1 MSYNFNEVVLVTEKD
16 EEVGTMEKMEAH
28 EKGLLHRAFSIF
40 VFNEQHQLLLHQRA
54 AHKYHS
60 GGLWTNTC
68 CSHPAAGETLEE
80 ATHRRLQEEMGFDCP
95 LQPAFFFT
103 YQAKLDHGLTE
114 HELDHVFI
122 GTYNDAPKL
131 NPEEVMAYKYI
142 SIDELQKDME
152 EHPEKYTEWFKIC
165 FTPAWE
171 FYQKNYM

>member
-1 MSYNFNEVVLVTEKD
+1 MSYNFNEVVLVTEQD

-40 VFNEQHQLLLHQRA
+40 VFNDQHQLLLHQRA

-68 CSHPAAGETLEE
+68 CSHPAAGEPLEE

-122 GTYNDAPKL
+122 GTYNEAPKL
-131 NPEEVMAYKYI
+131 NPEEVMAYKYV
-142 SIDELQKDME
+142 SIDELQNDMK

-165 FTPAWE
+165 FVPAWE